1 MFDRTHSQEGN
12 PEVMAY
18 PPPGQYP
25 AYPQYPGQSG
35 MPAKPPTP
43 QTVQNAFY
51 LMLAGA
57 GLTLIGAIIGL
68 TEISKVRDTIATQN
82 PTFTTT
88 QVDNAVHA
96 GVAIGAVVGLIEI
109 GLWLWMAFANR
120 SGKNWARITATVFF
134 GISCLS
140 VIGLL
145 AASSG
150 GSGMFSAEKA
160 SGIGVVIGIIT
171 WLVGLAAI
179 ILLWNKQSRPYF
191 KPQQFGAPGYPYPY
205 PYAMPGPQQPA
216 NPDQP
221 GAQQPPYGAP
231 QPGQPGDPWSNP
243 SNPPQQ

>member
-140 VIGLL
+140 IIGLL
-145 AASSG
+145 ASGSG
-150 GSGMFSAEKA
+150 GMQAGLGTTIAAFGLAL
-160 SGIGVVIGIIT
+160 VVI
-171 WLVGLAAI
+171 
-179 ILLWNKQSRPYF
+179 LL
-191 KPQQFGAPGYPYPY
+191 
-205 PYAMPGPQQPA
+205 MPETKGRVLR
-216 NPDQP
+216 
-221 GAQQPPYGAP
+221 
-231 QPGQPGDPWSNP
+231 
-243 SNPPQQ
+243 